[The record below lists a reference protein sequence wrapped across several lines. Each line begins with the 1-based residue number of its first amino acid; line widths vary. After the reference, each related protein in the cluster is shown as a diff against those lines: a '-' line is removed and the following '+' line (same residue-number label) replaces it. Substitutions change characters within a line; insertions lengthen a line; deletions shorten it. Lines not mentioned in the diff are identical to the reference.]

1 MAGILKLL
9 LAYCLPKFQ
18 TKHQVTFLLWLW
30 HQLWHRRRHN
40 LRFPRQTR
48 TLRKWCV
55 LWRRISTICLVCFP
69 PLWFLFND
77 YAYFRARSI
86 QAEFPEISVWS
97 QMEHLLLSVR
107 LKFHKYLG
115 LPTKMA
121 KTIGMIYKPKHSL
134 PKKSL
139 TCLSFMSLLTLL
151 QPSAGLQLIKPI
163 YIALILLWRRTV
175 QIIDNKD
182 YRARSEPYFKNLKIL
197 RRNH

>member
-1 MAGILKLL
+1 
-9 LAYCLPKFQ
+9 
-18 TKHQVTFLLWLW
+18 
-30 HQLWHRRRHN
+30 
-40 LRFPRQTR
+40 
-48 TLRKWCV
+48 
-55 LWRRISTICLVCFP
+55 
-69 PLWFLFND
+69 
-77 YAYFRARSI
+77 
-86 QAEFPEISVWS
+86 
-97 QMEHLLLSVR
+97 MEHLLLSVR

-151 QPSAGLQLIKPI
+151 QPSAGLQLKKPI

-182 YRARSEPYFKNLKIL
+182 YRARSEPYFKNLKTL
-197 RRNH
+197 RRNPLGN

>member
-1 MAGILKLL
+1 
-9 LAYCLPKFQ
+9 
-18 TKHQVTFLLWLW
+18 
-30 HQLWHRRRHN
+30 
-40 LRFPRQTR
+40 
-48 TLRKWCV
+48 
-55 LWRRISTICLVCFP
+55 
-69 PLWFLFND
+69 
-77 YAYFRARSI
+77 
-86 QAEFPEISVWS
+86 
-97 QMEHLLLSVR
+97 MEHLLLSVR
-107 LKFHKYLG
+107 LKFQKYLG

-139 TCLSFMSLLTLL
+139 TFLSLLALL

-197 RRNH
+197 RRNPLGN